1 MKSIKIIRWTI
12 IIITT
17 IVYTYFSFSF
27 GFWLTGDMHS
37 GGPLVG
43 LFLTPFVF
51 FLLRFI
57 FFYQDI
63 KTRRRTLISLL
74 TFCLFFIYLIG
85 ISYFTD
91 FIYSSLID
99 EEYFIYEYSFYFSL
113 INWSLTVLLTF
124 LTYKFLNKLIKRK

>member
-113 INWSLTVLLTF
+113 VNWSLTN
-124 LTYKFLNKLIKRK
+124 FLNL

>member
-113 INWSLTVLLTF
+113 VNWSLTVLLTF